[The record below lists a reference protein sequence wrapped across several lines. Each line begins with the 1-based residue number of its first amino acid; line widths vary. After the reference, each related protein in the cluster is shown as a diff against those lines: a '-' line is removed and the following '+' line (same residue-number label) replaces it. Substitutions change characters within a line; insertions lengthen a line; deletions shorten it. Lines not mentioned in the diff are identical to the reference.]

1 MLVVCPSRGLTIR
14 TILLCMLAMFR
25 GVHFFIEQPSGSL
38 LPKVPH
44 IVFLMNLLSDFVP
57 IQMVRLPGT
66 EVQRVHV
73 GLMLAVITIQNMHAN
88 VLRVPSHMG
97 LYGHFCPKL
106 TMLMG
111 TPQWA
116 YTCISF

>member
-1 MLVVCPSRGLTIR
+1 
-14 TILLCMLAMFR
+14 MLAMFR